1 MEIGLPTTPKPFYT
15 FQLHV
20 KNADMDTGADMRAH
34 RAPVLAQLALKNL
47 SRLKNY
53 NESIV
58 SVKRCFFI
66 ISDEKKFFQN
76 FLKIKKSLGNQ
87 VKSIIRNYFLY
98 ARDSPDHKLYFETV
112 YAR

>member
-20 KNADMDTGADMRAH
+20 KNADMDTGADMRVR

-58 SVKRCFFI
+58 S
-66 ISDEKKFFQN
+66 
-76 FLKIKKSLGNQ
+76 L
-87 VKSIIRNYFLY
+87 
-98 ARDSPDHKLYFETV
+98 
-112 YAR
+112 